1 MVLRFSKFFLA
12 PWRVGHWATELNW
25 TKLIQFEYIF
35 ESREDSLPNIRK
47 KKLNES
53 VVCSGMFTGRQ
64 VCDEGIYVLSLA
76 PDTRPGLWY
85 THSFRDSDKK
95 KRGSNIISFH
105 KNEIRLFQ
113 RKGSRVMN
121 NSVIPA
127 PHLLGSPKPY
137 VPTPILR
144 CFTVILEVCWDY

>member
-12 PWRVGHWATELNW
+12 PWRVRHDWATELNW
-25 TKLIQFEYIF
+25 TKLIQFEHIF

-85 THSFRDSDKK
+85 THSFHDSDKK
-95 KRGSNIISFH
+95 TGAVTLFLPIKMKLDYFRGKAAGSWIILSF
-105 KNEIRLFQ
+105 
-113 RKGSRVMN
+113 
-121 NSVIPA
+121 
-127 PHLLGSPKPY
+127 LLR
-137 VPTPILR
+137 T
-144 CFTVILEVCWDY
+144 F